1 MTDERRRGRAWK
13 PDASGKRCLNCA
25 RPWGGHAARS
35 CYPVPAPAIDAFAS
49 SRPDLSTSAEPP
61 ICESTRKRA
70 TSCRSES
77 LWIMLSASPP
87 EITPCS
93 KIPAT

>member
-49 SRPDLSTSAEPP
+49 SRPDLLEVPDNATTTLTRPAPP
-61 ICESTRKRA
+61 
-70 TSCRSES
+70 
-77 LWIMLSASPP
+77 PP
-87 EITPCS
+87 DAP
-93 KIPAT
+93 